1 MKLVPERSRRG
12 QFEEPTMPFPPS
24 LLLAALALA
33 APPQPPAGQPTP
45 AAYAKALGGY
55 VQRLRAT
62 PAAPPGTVVIVTH
75 GRRTLFARAYGMRD
89 LRTGKPMTLDTPVY
103 NASVT
108 KAYTGLLA
116 AMLDAEGKLRLDE
129 TIVDAWPGLSL
140 PKGVDGRAVTIGR
153 LLSHSAPINADG
165 LVWRSVVTGEG
176 VASADVPAHL
186 SAYAAPREAKFE
198 YSNSG
203 PFLWSAMAEA
213 RTGMPWRDLLKRRIL
228 APLAMRR
235 SSARTEDF
243 APGEI
248 ATCHARAAG
257 AWLPTPPKP
266 TALMNAAGGMFTS
279 GRDSARFVQLFATD
293 GASERRRIAPALLRR
308 TWQRQSVQ
316 DRDFN
321 GMKRDGYGLGWDL
334 GTFVGQRFVSRSG
347 GYAGCRAMVL
357 FLPQSG
363 LGITVLTNGD
373 TAANTHNVAIVA
385 QAIDLWHGG
394 AGAAARGEAR
404 IADYRRVA
412 QAEVAR
418 VDQGHERLAEV
429 RPLDPAW
436 SAAAGRYRN
445 GRLGSAEIRQSGG
458 ELGLSF
464 GVSRGKLMWLGGD
477 EFLATIEP
485 DPAPELLRFER
496 GPDGR
501 PAAFVMDGDRFER
514 VPG

>member
-1 MKLVPERSRRG
+1 
-12 QFEEPTMPFPPS
+12 MPFAPT
-24 LLLAALALA
+24 LLSAALVLAA
-33 APPQPPAGQPTP
+33 APSPAAGQPAP
-45 AAYAKALGGY
+45 AAYAGALSAY
-55 VQRLRAT
+55 VERLRAT
-62 PAAPPGTVVIVTH
+62 PAAPPGTVVLVSH
-75 GRRTLFARAYGMRD
+75 GRRILFERAYGLRD
-89 LRTGKPMTLDTPVY
+89 VGSGKPMTLDTPVY

-116 AMLDAEGKLRLDE
+116 AMLDSEGKLRLEE
-129 TIVDAWPGLSL
+129 TPLDVWPGLTL
-140 PKGVDGRAVTIGR
+140 AGGVDGRAVTLGR

-176 VASADVPAHL
+176 AASADVPAHL
-186 SAYAAPREAKFE
+186 AVYSAPREAKFE

-203 PFLWSAMAEA
+203 PFLWSAMAET
-213 RTGMPWRDLLKRRIL
+213 RTGMPWRTLLKRRIL
-228 APLAMRR
+228 APLGMRR

-243 APGEI
+243 APGEL
-248 ATCHARAAG
+248 ALCHARAAG

-266 TALMNAAGGMFTS
+266 TPLMNAAGGMFTS
-279 GRDSARFVQLFATD
+279 GRDAARFVRLFATD
-293 GASERRRIAPALLRR
+293 GASERGRIAPALLRR

-316 DRDFN
+316 DRDFG

-357 FLPQSG
+357 FLPESG
-363 LGITVLTNGD
+363 LAVTVLTNGD
-373 TAANTHNVAIVA
+373 AAANAHNIAIVA

-394 AGAAARGEAR
+394 AGAAERGEAR
-404 IADYRRVA
+404 IADYRRA
-412 QAEVAR
+412 AEAEVAR
-418 VDQGHERLAEV
+418 VDAGHKRLAEV

-436 SAAAGRYRN
+436 RSAAGRYRN
-445 GRLGSAEIRQSGG
+445 GRLGSAEVRLAGG

-464 GVSRGKLMWLGGD
+464 GVSGGRLMWLGGD

-496 GPDGR
+496 GADGR
-501 PAAFVMDGDRFER
+501 PAAFVIDGDRFER
-514 VPG
+514 LPG

>member
-1 MKLVPERSRRG
+1 
-12 QFEEPTMPFPPS
+12 MPFPPS
-24 LLLAALALA
+24 LLLAAIALA
-33 APPQPPAGQPTP
+33 PAPAPAPQPAP
-45 AAYAKALGGY
+45 AAYAKSLGAY
-55 VQRLRAT
+55 VERLRAT

-75 GRRTLFARAYGMRD
+75 GKRTLFARAFGVRD
-89 LRTGKPMTLDTPVY
+89 VRTGRPMTLDTPVY

-116 AMLDAEGKLRLDE
+116 AMLDAEGKLRLEE
-129 TIVDAWPGLSL
+129 TPLDVWPRLTL
-140 PKGVDGRAVTIGR
+140 PAGVDGRAVTIGR

-176 VASADVPAHL
+176 TAAADVPAHL
-186 SAYAAPREAKFE
+186 AAYAAPREARFE

-213 RTGMPWRDLLKRRIL
+213 RTGTKWRDLLRRRIL

-235 SSARTEDF
+235 STARTEDF
-243 APGEI
+243 APGEL
-248 ATCHARAAG
+248 ATCHPRSGG
-257 AWLPTPPKP
+257 AWLTTPPKP
-266 TALMNAAGGMFTS
+266 TALMNGAGGMFTS

-293 GASERRRIAPALLRR
+293 GASAPGRIAPALLRR

-316 DRDFN
+316 DRDFG

-357 FLPQSG
+357 FLPGSG

-373 TAANTHNVAIVA
+373 AAANAHNIAIVA
-385 QAIDLWHGG
+385 QAIELWHGG
-394 AGAAARGEAR
+394 AGAAARGETR
-404 IADYRRVA
+404 IADYQRA
-412 QAEVAR
+412 AEAEVAR
-418 VDQGHERLAEV
+418 VDRGHKRQGEV
-429 RPLDPAW
+429 RPVDLASW
-436 SAAAGRYRN
+436 SAAVGRYRN
-445 GRLGSAEIRQSGG
+445 GRLGTAEIRKSGAELRLGFGISGG
-458 ELGLSF
+458 
-464 GVSRGKLMWLGGD
+464 RMMWLGGD

-485 DPAPELLRFER
+485 DPSPEILKFER
-496 GPDGR
+496 GSDGR

-514 VPG
+514 LPG

>member
-1 MKLVPERSRRG
+1 
-12 QFEEPTMPFPPS
+12 MPITSS

-33 APPQPPAGQPTP
+33 PPPPAPAGPPAP
-45 AAYAKALGGY
+45 AAYAGALAAY
-55 VQRLRAT
+55 VERLRAT
-62 PAAPPGTVVIVTH
+62 PAAPPGTVVLVTH
-75 GRRTLFARAYGMRD
+75 GKRTLFERAYGLRD
-89 LRTGKPMTLDTPVY
+89 VGTKAPMTLDTPVY

-116 AMLDAEGKLRLDE
+116 AMLDAEGELRLDE
-129 TIVDAWPGLSL
+129 TPLDVWPRLTL
-140 PKGVDGRAVTIGR
+140 PAGVDGRAVTIGR

-176 VASADVPAHL
+176 ARSADVPAHL
-186 SAYAAPREAKFE
+186 ASHAAPREAKFE

-203 PFLWSAMAEA
+203 PFLWSAMAET
-213 RTGMPWRDLLKRRIL
+213 RTGMPWRELLKRRIL

-243 APGEI
+243 APGEL
-248 ATCHARAAG
+248 ALCHARAAG

-266 TALMNAAGGMFTS
+266 TLLMNAAGGMFTS
-279 GRDSARFVQLFATD
+279 GRDAARFVRLFATD
-293 GASERRRIAPALLRR
+293 GASERGRIAPALLRR
-308 TWQRQSVQ
+308 TWRRQSVQ
-316 DRDFN
+316 DRDFG

-347 GYAGCRAMVL
+347 GYAGCRAIVL

-363 LGITVLTNGD
+363 LGVTVLTNGD
-373 TAANTHNVAIVA
+373 AAANAHNIAIVA

-412 QAEVAR
+412 EAEVAR
-418 VDQGHERLAEV
+418 VDRGHKRLAEV
-429 RPLDPAW
+429 RPLDLASW
-436 SAAAGRYRN
+436 SEAAGRYRN
-445 GRLGSAEIRQSGG
+445 GRLGSAEIRPAGG
-458 ELGLSF
+458 ELRLSF
-464 GVSRGKLMWLGGD
+464 GISRGRLMWLGGD

-485 DPAPELLRFER
+485 DPSPELLRFER
-496 GPDGR
+496 GADGR
-501 PAAFVMDGDRFER
+501 PAAFVIDGDRFER
-514 VPG
+514 LPG

>member
-1 MKLVPERSRRG
+1 
-12 QFEEPTMPFPPS
+12 MPFPPR
-24 LLLAALALA
+24 LMLTALALA
-33 APPQPPAGQPTP
+33 GPSPSAGQPAP
-45 AAYAKALGGY
+45 AAYAGALDAY
-55 VQRLRAT
+55 VGRLRAT
-62 PAAPPGTVVIVTH
+62 PAAPPGTVVLVTQ
-75 GRRTLFARAYGMRD
+75 GRRTLFERAYGTRD
-89 LRTGKPMTLDTPVY
+89 LRTRAPMTLDTPVY

-116 AMLDAEGKLRLDE
+116 AMLDAEGRLRLDE
-129 TIVDAWPGLSL
+129 TLLDVWPRLTL
-140 PKGVDGRAVTIGR
+140 PRGVDGREVTIGR

-176 VASADVPAHL
+176 ARSADVPPHLAAH
-186 SAYAAPREAKFE
+186 AAPREAKFE

-203 PFLWSAMAEA
+203 PFLWSAMAES
-213 RTGMPWRDLLKRRIL
+213 RTGMKWSELLKRRIL
-228 APLAMRR
+228 APLGMRR

-243 APGEI
+243 APREF
-248 ATCHARAAG
+248 ALCHARAAG
-257 AWLPTPPKP
+257 VWVPTPPKP
-266 TALMNAAGGMFTS
+266 TSLMNAAGGMFTS
-279 GRDSARFVQLFATD
+279 GRDAARFVQLFATG
-293 GASERRRIAPALLRR
+293 GASARGRIAPALLRR

-334 GTFVGQRFVSRSG
+334 GRFVGQRFVSRSG
-347 GYAGCRAMVL
+347 GYAGCRAIVL
-357 FLPQSG
+357 FLPDSG

-373 TAANTHNVAIVA
+373 AAANAHNVAIIA

-394 AGAAARGEAR
+394 VGAGTRGEER
-404 IADYRRVA
+404 IAHYRRVA
-412 QAEVAR
+412 EAEVGR
-418 VDQGHERLAEV
+418 IDRGHKRLAEV

-445 GRLGSAEIRQSGG
+445 DRLGSAEIRRSGN

-464 GVSRGKLMWLGGD
+464 GISRGRLMWLGGD

-485 DPAPELLRFER
+485 DPSPELLRFER
-496 GPDGR
+496 GADGR

-514 VPG
+514 LPG